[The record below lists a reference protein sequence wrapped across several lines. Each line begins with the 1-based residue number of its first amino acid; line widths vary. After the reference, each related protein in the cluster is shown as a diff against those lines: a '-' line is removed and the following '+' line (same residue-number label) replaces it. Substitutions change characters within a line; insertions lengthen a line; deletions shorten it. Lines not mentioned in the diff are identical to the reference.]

1 MDTRVTTRTRLSV
14 IPVFIALLFNLVV
27 PVITAAVPEVAPEPL
42 QPIVAEAAGDPLHAS
57 FTLEG
62 CRNPSVNLE
71 LTGFI
76 CADADYTTGNLG
88 KTWNELDLVP
98 HRLTTSLGSQDTAT
112 ETYTVGVAADS
123 MDGGHPGYDVMSAPT
138 LNVAKSHA
146 SCSISAGAQTTIT
159 PGVGGTDSSIGRLFT
174 ISQAKGSTC
183 VFDWTERLA
192 LGSHLF
198 PGSSLHTNRTNQL
211 WSTSGIGAA
220 DVSIPVKEILPQE
233 LSKDMSAEQ
242 GQMYSW
248 DIDKSAN
255 PTSLN
260 FANTCLTTQGA
271 RSQQVQITV
280 TWTRSGPTGT
290 GDTTIT
296 THVYATNPA
305 HRTITVQAT
314 DKIYEGA
321 GQDPADLLDTVVG
334 SAVDVAAGAE
344 DVLILTHSFVYDGAA
359 TSFNDVATATYTDK
373 VTGIAVPGQTTAS
386 ASATTVAADD
396 PAANASVLVTD
407 TESITGAGLSVSV
420 AAPSVGAFTGGYVAG
435 ASTTGPVGWQTTATD
450 SGSVVFTKTVTVDGP
465 RITSGSLSDTATIV
479 GDGQTTLDSD
489 SESVAISADALVSL
503 QISKTIPAGSLRAG
517 ESVTFDFDISGPDA
531 YVGTAQITFSYGD
544 PLTKSTTISGLEAG
558 AYDVSEQPQANW
570 ADHTP
575 QSDTIVLPD
584 CSGSVAFNNTTLA
597 PALSL
602 TKTADDETVSAGEA
616 IGFVIDLS
624 NSGDAGPGIAKDV
637 TLDDPLP
644 GGDGI
649 DWAIDSV
656 TGTGGYA
663 PAAGAC
669 EITGSVPSQTLECD
683 FGDLDPGEGVEIA
696 ISSDTDETSCAE
708 YPNEATV
715 NASNH
720 AGLTADD
727 TTEVRCPDLDITKA
741 ADDGTVSAGEPIGF
755 TIELSNSDAAGT
767 GTAADVTLSDL
778 LPGADGIEWSIASVT
793 VNGAGVTASDYC
805 SITGSAPSQTLS
817 CEFGDMEPG
826 DTASV
831 HVTSDTMLDSCE
843 TLDNTAFVD
852 ADNAP
857 EEESNE
863 ATVTIECPGLNV
875 SKQAAEHLI
884 DAGETASFTIVVW
897 NAGPGTAFDVTLT
910 DTLPGDLDWSEDSD
924 DCSIAGGVLSCDFG
938 DLGIS
943 TEEASTAR
951 VTLSAETDRTDC
963 GVLDNTAIAD
973 SDPGD
978 SVHSS
983 DSIPVSCPTV
993 EMDKAND
1000 RAEPVLP
1007 GTDVTFTLSVTVAD
1021 GPAKDVMVVDT
1032 LPAGYDAPTLISNGG
1047 TYDAGTRQ
1055 ITWDL
1060 GDLATGSY
1068 VLTYHA
1074 AVGADVAHGTQ
1085 LVNVAV
1091 VSASNSQCPDGS
1103 EPAEECE
1110 DDSTVTIRVPTLVID
1125 KVADAEVI
1133 TLSGPADAIVASPSV
1148 VTWTLTYTLANG
1160 PVTNAVITDE
1170 VPEGFVFLDA
1180 SDGGTLVDGVVT
1192 WNLGTLTESGSV
1204 TFRTTVNTATIS
1216 RIAPTVNVAVID
1228 ADETEPDDGQDSV
1241 TVVVEPPP
1249 QGGTPTPRPSM
1260 PNTAAGIGPDGT
1272 PVTVPVELLVAL
1284 FLGSLGA
1291 MALANARARN
1301 RRR

>member
-1 MDTRVTTRTRLSV
+1 
-14 IPVFIALLFNLVV
+14 
-27 PVITAAVPEVAPEPL
+27 
-42 QPIVAEAAGDPLHAS
+42 
-57 FTLEG
+57 
-62 CRNPSVNLE
+62 
-71 LTGFI
+71 
-76 CADADYTTGNLG
+76 
-88 KTWNELDLVP
+88 
-98 HRLTTSLGSQDTAT
+98 
-112 ETYTVGVAADS
+112 
-123 MDGGHPGYDVMSAPT
+123 
-138 LNVAKSHA
+138 
-146 SCSISAGAQTTIT
+146 
-159 PGVGGTDSSIGRLFT
+159 
-174 ISQAKGSTC
+174 KGSTC
-183 VFDWTERLA
+183 VFDWVERLA
-192 LGSHLF
+192 LGSHLY

-233 LSKDMSAEQ
+233 LSKDMAAEQ

-248 DIDKSAN
+248 DVDKSAN

-260 FANTCLTTQGA
+260 FADTCLTTQGA

-314 DKIYEGA
+314 DRIYEGA
-321 GQDPADLLDTVVG
+321 GQDPADLLDTVV
-334 SAVDVAAGAE
+334 SAAVDVAAGAE
-344 DVLILTHSFVYDGAA
+344 DVLILTHSFLYDGTA

-373 VTGIAVPGQTTAS
+373 VTGIAVPGQTSAA
-386 ASATTVAADD
+386 ASATTVASND

-407 TESITGAGLSVSV
+407 TESITGAGLSFSV

-435 ASTTGPVGWQTTATD
+435 ASTTGPVGWQYTATN
-450 SGSVVFTKTVTVDGP
+450 SGSVTFTKTVTVDEP

-479 GDGQTTLDSD
+479 GDGQITLDSD
-489 SESVAISADALVSL
+489 SESVAITADALVSL
-503 QISKTIPAGSLRAG
+503 QINKTIPAGSLRAG
-517 ESVTFDFDISGPDA
+517 ESVTFDFDISGPGGFA
-531 YVGTAQITFSYGD
+531 GTAQISFSYGD
-544 PLTKSTTISGLEAG
+544 PLTKSTTVSGLDAG
-558 AYDVSEQPQANW
+558 AYTVSEQAQANW

-602 TKTADDETVSAGEA
+602 TKTADDESVSAGEA
-616 IGFVIDLS
+616 IGFLVDLS
-624 NSGDAGPGIAKDV
+624 NSGAAGTGIAKDV
-637 TLDDPLP
+637 TLNDPLP

-649 DWAIDSV
+649 EWAIDSV

-663 PAAGAC
+663 PGAGAC
-669 EITGSVPSQTLECD
+669 EITGSAPSQTLECD

-696 ISSDTDETSCAE
+696 ISSDTDETSCAA
-708 YPNEATV
+708 YRNEATV

-720 AGLTADD
+720 AELTAHD
-727 TTEVRCPDLDITKA
+727 TTEVLCPDLDVTKA
-741 ADDGTVSAGEPIGF
+741 SDDGTVSAGEPIGF
-755 TIELSNSDAAGT
+755 SIEVSNADAEGT
-767 GTAADVTLSDL
+767 GTAFDVTLSDL
-778 LPGADGIEWSIASVT
+778 LPGADGIDWSIAGVT
-793 VNGAGVTASDYC
+793 INGSGVTAGEYC
-805 SITGSAPSQTLS
+805 SITGDAPSQTLT
-817 CEFGDMEPG
+817 CDFGDMEPG
-826 DTASV
+826 DSASV
-831 HVTSDTMLDSCE
+831 HVTSDTTLDSCE
-843 TLDNTAFVD
+843 TLDNTAFID

-863 ATVTIECPGLNV
+863 ASVTIECPGLNI
-875 SKQAAEHLI
+875 SKEAADDLI
-884 DAGETASFTIVVW
+884 DAGDTASFTIVVW

-910 DTLPGDLDWSEDSD
+910 DTLPGDLDWSENSD
-924 DCSIAGGVLSCDFG
+924 DCSIDEGVLTCDFG

-943 TEEASTAR
+943 TKDASTAR
-951 VTLSAETDRTDC
+951 VTLSAETDRTEC
-963 GVLDNTAIAD
+963 GVLNNTAIAR
-973 SDPGD
+973 SNPGEP
-978 SVHSS
+978 VRSS
-983 DSIPVSCPTV
+983 DSIEVQCPTV
-993 EMDKAND
+993 EIVKDND
-1000 RAEPVLP
+1000 QSASVLP
-1007 GTDVTFTLSVTVAD
+1007 GTDVTFTLIVTVAD
-1021 GPAKDVMVVDT
+1021 GPATDVMVVDT
-1032 LPAGYDAPTLISNGG
+1032 LPDGYDAPTLISDGG
-1047 TYDAGTRQ
+1047 TYDPTTRE
-1055 ITWDL
+1055 ITWSL
-1060 GDLATGSY
+1060 GDLADGSHE
-1068 VLTYHA
+1068 LTYHA

-1103 EPAEECE
+1103 EPADECE
-1110 DDSTVTIRVPTLVID
+1110 DDSTVTVRVPTLVID

-1133 TLSGPADAIVASPSV
+1133 TLSGPADALVASPSV
-1148 VTWTLTYTLANG
+1148 VTWTLTYSLANG

-1216 RIAPTVNVAVID
+1216 RVAPTVNVAVID
-1228 ADETEPDDGQDSV
+1228 SDETEPDDGQDSV

-1249 QGGTPTPRPSM
+1249 QGGTPTPKPSM

-1272 PVTVPVELLVAL
+1272 PVTVPVELLVAF

-1291 MALANARARN
+1291 LTLANARARD